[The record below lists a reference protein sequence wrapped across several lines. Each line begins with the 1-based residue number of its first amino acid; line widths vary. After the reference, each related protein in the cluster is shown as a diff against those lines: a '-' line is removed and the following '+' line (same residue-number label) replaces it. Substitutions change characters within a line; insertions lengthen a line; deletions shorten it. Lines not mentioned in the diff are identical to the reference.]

1 MKRVYCLYRVS
12 TNSQADYQN
21 DIEMQKIA
29 CRKFAFQKSW
39 LILEEFYE
47 IGISGYSTNIKD
59 REKIKSILSDAAK
72 GLFDILL
79 VFMFDRLGRQ
89 TKDATAV
96 IAALYYYNI
105 EIWSVQE
112 GLLQRGEGYDL
123 IRYIRFWSAQIE
135 SKHISMRVDSKLRQ
149 MIVNGHY
156 RGGAV
161 PFGYKVKET
170 KEFPR
175 YRFLERNEE
184 ETEIVRQI
192 FNKYSQGQSVT
203 QIIKDLREK
212 DIKPKEG
219 GNWHK
224 SSIYAILKNKTYAG
238 YLKYGDL
245 LSEHIENIAVVPIDL
260 YNLVQKRLAN
270 QRCSED
276 IKQEQTD
283 YLISCIYCKQ
293 PLILRNTMKKYETKK
308 GKIAF
313 YQKFCYMCRS
323 DSHPKKEKKYFSA
336 KEVNEQIEYEIS
348 LFYEVIIKQK
358 QKIVNKFKYHRTKLY
373 SLRECVKNTL
383 AQKEALINDLIIKGI
398 TTGKDHQAEISNRI
412 KEYQLDVEEESI
424 SVEKYSKEIEQIGK
438 CIEYL
443 KKEKDMDNLFW
454 RKNLFDDIFIDKNGV
469 HFIDSFIGRILRK
482 EISDSP
488 R

>member
-12 TNSQADYQN
+12 SNSQSDHQN

-29 CRKFAFQKSW
+29 CRKFAFQKNW
-39 LILEEFYE
+39 LIMEEFFE

-59 REKIKSILSDAAK
+59 REKIKSILYDAAK
-72 GLFDILL
+72 GLFDVLL

-96 IAALYYYNI
+96 IAALHYYNI

-112 GLLQRGEGYDL
+112 GLLQKGEGYDL

-161 PFGYKVKET
+161 PFGYKVET
-170 KEFPR
+170 KEFSG
-175 YRFLERNEE
+175 YRFLEHNEE
-184 ETEIVRQI
+184 ETKIVRQI

-203 QIIKDLREK
+203 QIIKALTNEN
-212 DIKPKEG
+212 IKPKAG
-219 GNWHK
+219 GKWYK

-245 LSEHIENIAVVPIDL
+245 QSARIENVAIVSMDL
-260 YNLVQKRLAN
+260 YNLVQKRLTN
-270 QRCSED
+270 QRCSEK
-276 IKQEQTD
+276 IKQELTD
-283 YLISCIYCKQ
+283 YLISCIHCKQ
-293 PLILRNTMKKYETKK
+293 PLILSNTSKKNKKKK
-308 GKIAF
+308 GKIVF
-313 YQKFCYMCRS
+313 YQKLCYMCGS
-323 DSHPKKEKKYFSA
+323 DSHPKKEKKYYSA
-336 KEVNEQIEYEIS
+336 NEVNEQIEYEIGM
-348 LFYEVIIKQK
+348 FYEAIIKKK
-358 QKIVNKFKYHRTKLY
+358 QNIINKLKYNRTKLY
-373 SLRECVKNTL
+373 SLREGAKNRL
-383 AQKEALINDLIIKGI
+383 SQKEVLINDLIIEGI
-398 TTGKDHQAEISNRI
+398 TKGKDHQAEISNRI
-412 KEYQLDVEEESI
+412 KGYQLDVEEESKSI
-424 SVEKYSKEIEQIGK
+424 EKYSKEIVKIGK

-443 KKEKDMDNLFW
+443 KKDNKIDNMFW
-454 RKNLFDDIFIDKNGV
+454 RNNLFDDIFIDKRGLRFV
-469 HFIDSFIGRILRK
+469 DSFIGNILRK